1 MAPLIQSVLHPAG
14 VQAVR
19 LNHLWWVMFWVC
31 TIVFIS
37 VMAAVAIAIAR
48 GHRGTSSASEA
59 TLTRS
64 VGVAVGISIVALL
77 ALLIAS
83 EITGRDLEAL
93 KSQDPV
99 RIQITGNQW
108 WWDVQY
114 LSPNPSLT
122 ATTANEIHV
131 PVGRPVELVL
141 KSTDVIHSLWI
152 PALHGKRDLLPG
164 RQNEIWIQA
173 DQEGFYRG
181 QCAEYCG
188 AQHAKM
194 ALTVV
199 ADRPDDFERW
209 LSHLRGPAPAPT
221 TESEVRG
228 RDVIE
233 RGPCALCHTVAGTL
247 AGGRTAPDLT
257 HLASRSTIGAGT
269 VPNTR
274 GNLGGWIADPQHIK
288 PGNKMPAPGLTS
300 EDLQAV
306 LDYLE
311 TLK

>member
-14 VQAVR
+14 VQATH

-31 TIVFIS
+31 TVVFICL
-37 VMAAVAIAIAR
+37 MAAVFVAVVLGRR
-48 GHRGTSSASEA
+48 GASRATDA
-59 TLTRS
+59 TLTGGVGAA
-64 VGVAVGISIVALL
+64 VGVSIVALL
-77 ALLIAS
+77 ALLTAS
-83 EITGRDLEAL
+83 EITGRELEAL
-93 KSQDPV
+93 KSQNAL

-114 LSPNPSLT
+114 LNPNPSLT
-122 ATTANEIHV
+122 VTTANEIHI
-131 PVGRPVELVL
+131 PVGRPVALVL
-141 KSTDVIHSLWI
+141 KASDVIHSLWI

-173 DQEGFYRG
+173 DEAGFYRG

-188 AQHAKM
+188 LQHAKM

-199 ADRPDDFERW
+199 ADTSDDFERW
-209 LSHLRGPAPAPT
+209 LSHMRGPAAAPT
-221 TESEVRG
+221 TPSEVRG
-228 RDVIE
+228 RDVVE
-233 RGPCALCHTVAGTL
+233 RGPCAMCHTGAGTL

-257 HLASRSTIGAGT
+257 HIASRSTIGAGS
-269 VPNTR
+269 VPNSR
-274 GNLGGWIADPQHIK
+274 GTLAGWIVDPQHIK
-288 PGNKMPAPGLTS
+288 PGNKMPSPGLSS
-300 EDLQAV
+300 EELLAV